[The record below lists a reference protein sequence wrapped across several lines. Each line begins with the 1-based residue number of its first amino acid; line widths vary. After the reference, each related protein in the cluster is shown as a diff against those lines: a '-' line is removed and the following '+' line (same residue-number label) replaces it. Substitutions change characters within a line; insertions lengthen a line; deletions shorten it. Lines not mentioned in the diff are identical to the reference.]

1 MSYLVEML
9 VVEMYVALMSVGQKS
24 RHLINNN
31 NNFRPHTR
39 IQPPQPPMWPVPRT
53 RSGGGMSDFQ
63 PSPYLD
69 YSDNNADYMSFDQ
82 QKGETLPPPPEKV
95 EEAFETIKE
104 YLKNPDSIED
114 VPGTTNTKNLST
126 PSPKTTTTTTTTTTS
141 STTTAQPKSASTPLT
156 TTTTTTTQ
164 MLTSSEK
171 RKSSHRKKPLSS
183 FDNDT
188 ETDVTLRTVFN
199 NYGVAQ
205 ENIGFILDA
214 SYSLMV
220 TGLLLLW

>member
-1 MSYLVEML
+1 
-9 VVEMYVALMSVGQKS
+9 
-24 RHLINNN
+24 
-31 NNFRPHTR
+31 
-39 IQPPQPPMWPVPRT
+39 MWPIPRT
-53 RSGGGMSDFQ
+53 RSGMSDFQ
-63 PSPYLD
+63 PPSPYLD
-69 YSDNNADYMSFDQ
+69 YSDTNPDYMTFEQ
-82 QKGETLPPPPEKV
+82 QKGETMPPPPERV

-126 PSPKTTTTTTTTTTS
+126 PSPTTITTTTTTS
-141 STTTAQPKSASTPLT
+141 TTTSTPPQAT
-156 TTTTTTTQ
+156 STSKSTTTTTQ
-164 MLTSSEK
+164 MTTTTSEK

-188 ETDVTLRTVFN
+188 ETDVTLQTVFH

-214 SYSLMV
+214 SYCLMV
-220 TGLLLLW
+220 TGLLLVW